1 MASIPVRVGSL
12 VRLLAAFGA
21 LSSKLLE
28 GMLNIFS

>member
-21 LSSKLLE
+21 LSSILLV
-28 GMLNIFS
+28 GMINFFS